1 MKPSLAV
8 LVVKRLGDLFIGWV
22 GTLVFVALYPIIAL
36 LIKLESKGPVV
47 YTQQR
52 VGLNRRSSPY
62 QIFKGKKDE
71 AVAAGGA
78 GAFILSNRQVDY
90 GGQVFTILKF
100 RTMRIDSEAAGPQ
113 LAKKGVADPRVT
125 KVGKWLRALHI
136 DEIPQFV
143 NILRGDMSFVG
154 PRPERPH
161 YTLQYSKSIPHYLDR
176 TLWIKPGLT
185 GLAQILVGYDD
196 GLESVVRKV
205 HYDYSYRSATC
216 HFFSWLR
223 MELWVMV
230 NTVLYLFVKPQ
241 FEGSETRDLASLRRA
256 KLLDFKAYA
265 PAKGTEITEIKSEVH
280 LHQTKK
286 NVILVG
292 RSPYELSQRIK
303 ELEWSPK
310 KTLDVQ
316 VNPDENFDLE
326 DLGFLINLVQRVR
339 QTGGRVAIKNS
350 SPRVQ
355 KMLKEIHLDKVVDL
369 HRPQDTVKNFMTV
382 DVECWFHAYNL
393 KEQVPPS
400 TWHLQ
405 PTRVQGNVKKILD
418 LFRANDTKAT
428 FFVLGWVADHFPDV
442 VKMIEADGHEIG
454 THGYYHN
461 LITNMTPNQFEEDL
475 EKSLVAIA
483 KHTSQKVIGHR
494 ASNFTIV
501 ESTLWALEI
510 LAKYGIEYDSSIF
523 PIKRERYGISRYPN
537 RLPHMMQF
545 QNGGQLKEV
554 PLSTLGLG
562 NKLLP
567 ISGGGYLRLYPYR
580 VTDRYIEQKNQ
591 RGLPAMVYFHPWEM
605 DTEQKRLNVGP
616 LKAFQHYINL
626 DSTEWK
632 ISRLLERFFFT
643 SIRDNLQSKRVQ
655 SLLRKNPVRIEKVAG
670 GFLGRDA
677 VGLEGS
683 SGMGVVPAGLEQPEQ
698 TAA

>member
-1 MKPSLAV
+1 
-8 LVVKRLGDLFIGWV
+8 
-22 GTLVFVALYPIIAL
+22 
-36 LIKLESKGPVV
+36 
-47 YTQQR
+47 
-52 VGLNRRSSPY
+52 
-62 QIFKGKKDE
+62 
-71 AVAAGGA
+71 
-78 GAFILSNRQVDY
+78 
-90 GGQVFTILKF
+90 
-100 RTMRIDSEAAGPQ
+100 RTMRIDSEALGPQ
-113 LAKKGVADPRVT
+113 LAKKGLDPRVT
-125 KVGKWLRALHI
+125 RIGKWLRALHI

-143 NILRGDMSFVG
+143 NILRGDMSFIG

-161 YTLQYSKSIPHYLDR
+161 YTLQYAKSIPHYLDR

-205 HYDYSYRSATC
+205 HYDYSYRSSTC
-216 HFFSWLR
+216 RFLSWLR
-223 MELWVMV
+223 MEIWVFI
-230 NTVLYLFVKPQ
+230 NTFFYLFVKPE
-241 FEGSETRDLASLRRA
+241 FEGGENRDLASLRRA
-256 KLLDFKAYA
+256 RLLDFHAHA
-265 PAKGTEITEIKSEVH
+265 PAKKDLPVIKSEVR
-280 LHQTKK
+280 LHHTRK
-286 NVILVG
+286 NIIVVG
-292 RSPYELSQRIK
+292 RSPYELTQHLKDLRFD
-303 ELEWSPK
+303 PK

-339 QTGGRVAIKNS
+339 QNGGRVAIKNY

-355 KMLKEIHLDKVVDL
+355 RMLKEIHLDKVVDL

-418 LFRANDTKAT
+418 LFRAHDTKAT

-442 VKMIEADGHEIG
+442 VRMIEADGHEIG

-461 LITNMTPNQFEEDL
+461 LITNMTPSQFEEDL
-475 EKSLVAIA
+475 EKSLVAISRHA
-483 KHTSQKVIGHR
+483 KQKVIGHR

-545 QNGGQLKEV
+545 ADGSTLKEV

-567 ISGGGYLRLYPYR
+567 ISGGGYLRLYPYK
-580 VTDRYIEQKNQ
+580 VTDRYIEQKNL

-643 SIRDNLQSKRVQ
+643 SIKENLQSKRCQ
-655 SLLRKNPVRIEKVAG
+655 GLLRKNPVRLEKVRGMMEGDPDSIRLENASSIRMVKAG
-670 GFLGRDA
+670 REA
-677 VGLEGS
+677 
-683 SGMGVVPAGLEQPEQ
+683 EQ

>member
-1 MKPSLAV
+1 
-8 LVVKRLGDLFIGWV
+8 
-22 GTLVFVALYPIIAL
+22 
-36 LIKLESKGPVV
+36 
-47 YTQQR
+47 
-52 VGLNRRSSPY
+52 
-62 QIFKGKKDE
+62 
-71 AVAAGGA
+71 
-78 GAFILSNRQVDY
+78 
-90 GGQVFTILKF
+90 
-100 RTMRIDSEAAGPQ
+100 
-113 LAKKGVADPRVT
+113 
-125 KVGKWLRALHI
+125 
-136 DEIPQFV
+136 
-143 NILRGDMSFVG
+143 
-154 PRPERPH
+154 
-161 YTLQYSKSIPHYLDR
+161 
-176 TLWIKPGLT
+176 
-185 GLAQILVGYDD
+185 
-196 GLESVVRKV
+196 
-205 HYDYSYRSATC
+205 
-216 HFFSWLR
+216 
-223 MELWVMV
+223 
-230 NTVLYLFVKPQ
+230 
-241 FEGSETRDLASLRRA
+241 
-256 KLLDFKAYA
+256 
-265 PAKGTEITEIKSEVH
+265 
-280 LHQTKK
+280 
-286 NVILVG
+286 
-292 RSPYELSQRIK
+292 
-303 ELEWSPK
+303 
-310 KTLDVQ
+310 
-316 VNPDENFDLE
+316 
-326 DLGFLINLVQRVR
+326 
-339 QTGGRVAIKNS
+339 
-350 SPRVQ
+350 
-355 KMLKEIHLDKVVDL
+355 
-369 HRPQDTVKNFMTV
+369 MTV

-461 LITNMTPNQFEEDL
+461 LITNMTPNQFQEDL
-475 EKSLVAIA
+475 EKSLVAIT
-483 KHTSQKVIGHR
+483 KHTSQKIIGHR

-545 QNGGQLKEV
+545 ANGGRLKEI

-670 GFLGRDA
+670 GLLSPEGNESIGLGGPS
-677 VGLEGS
+677 GL
-683 SGMGVVPAGLEQPEQ
+683 GMVPAGLEQPEQ